1 MTNSVSRFKN
11 IVENTDNI
19 NSCMKALNLDMSSTF
34 LCFLKIL
41 EDAILNYHD
50 YEDYSYLVKIANY
63 LERVYNKL
71 TIKSK
76 EEYRPVILKLR
87 KVYKRQMQ
95 SLIKK
100 DRRYFEKVYVELGII
115 LTNKK
120 EKEKKENDFSNID
133 TYEILYEIIFK
144 FKSLEYFD
152 DFYER
157 DATVLNSSKNNVS
170 IFREVIDEYVN
181 EVRNNRQSEIDFYE
195 RIINKFLLEETFD
208 LSDQMKDNIIKT
220 LQIFIEKN
228 KNLSSNRIKEIK
240 EIIEAISKRKNLY
253 EIFNINKNNL
263 ELTDTEY
270 NRIGIDYNLPRQ
282 VINDYI
288 ITIDDNSAIV
298 LDDALSS
305 VSKLQNGNL
314 LLKVHIA
321 DPLATFSYKSRII
334 KDAKNKTSTIYL
346 KDENIPMMPYIL
358 SADKLSLNE
367 GEYRYAKTFCFE
379 FDKYGSIVNNY
390 FLNTIIKV
398 SKRMSYD
405 SLNEMYQAGG
415 TTKEEENMLYYYDLI
430 ISSLKKMFK
439 NARLYESM
447 KKENII
453 GNSQKIGSFS
463 ENLVSYSMMLTG
475 YMTSKYFHD
484 QNLPYAYRC
493 HNFDKDWQKFL
504 SEYINNCDTT
514 INKKILREIL
524 GTFPSSYYSRLNQ
537 GHMGLGI
544 DYYSHITSP
553 LRRFCDIL
561 NMYAL
566 NTCYFNTPNDKDI
579 YSLEQEIDKTCS
591 YINMQNNTIDEY
603 LSRKVKVK
611 E

>member
-1 MTNSVSRFKN
+1 MKSTVSRFKN
-11 IVENTDNI
+11 IVENTNNI
-19 NSCMKALNLDMSSTF
+19 NACMKALNLDMSSTF

-50 YEDYSYLVKIANY
+50 YEDYAYLVKIANY
-63 LERVYNKL
+63 LDRVYNKL

-95 SLIKK
+95 ALIKN

-120 EKEKKENDFSNID
+120 EEKDNDFSNID
-133 TYEILYEIIFK
+133 TYEILHEIIFK
-144 FKSLEYFD
+144 FKNLEYLD
-152 DFYER
+152 DFVSR
-157 DATVLNSSKNNVS
+157 DAKVLNSTKNNIS
-170 IFREVIDEYVN
+170 IFVEVIDEYIN
-181 EVRNNRQSEIDFYE
+181 QIRNNNQAEIDFYE
-195 RIINKFLLEETFD
+195 RVINKFLLEETFD
-208 LSDQMKDNIIKT
+208 LTDQMKDNIIKT
-220 LQIFIEKN
+220 LQTFIEKN
-228 KNLSSNRIKEIK
+228 KNLSLNRLKEVK
-240 EIIEAISKRKNLY
+240 EIIEAIYKRKNLY

-263 ELTDTEY
+263 ELTDSEY
-270 NRIGIDYNLPRQ
+270 NRIEIDFNTKRK
-282 VINDYI
+282 VMNDYI
-288 ITIDDNSAIV
+288 ITIDDDSSIV

-305 VSKLQNGNL
+305 VEKLPNGNL

-321 DPLATFSYKSRII
+321 DPLATFSYRSRIM

-379 FDKYGSIVNNY
+379 FDKYGSIVNYY

-405 SLNEMYQAGG
+405 SLNEIYQCGG
-415 TTKEEENMLYYYDLI
+415 TTSQEELMIKYYDLI
-430 ISSLKKMFK
+430 IFSLKKIFK
-439 NARLYESM
+439 NAHLYESM

-475 YMTSKYFHD
+475 YMTAKYFHD
-484 QNLPYAYRC
+484 HNLPYAYRC

-504 SEYINNCDTT
+504 SEYINNYDTT
-514 INKKILREIL
+514 VNKKMLREIL
-524 GTFPSSYYSRLNQ
+524 GTFPSSYYARLNQ
-537 GHMGLGI
+537 GHMGLGL

-603 LSRKVKVK
+603 LSRKVKCK
-611 E
+611 D